1 VSAAPGSAAGKFQ
14 KEIEMKESV
23 RDRWTLWKP
32 FLWSVPLTI
41 VWFLLIFGLKK
52 LAGGN
57 PAVDYIYL
65 FFYRAGQ
72 FLIQFVTTYLFG
84 VGLVF
89 LVESWRQLGPEQEM
103 ADKADKAMAAVA
115 DESGESVISCT
126 VATQMADDIP
136 LEFRRKIGVRRIY
149 ELLHGYA
156 SGEEPITLNEEL
168 SRRDLEQIERGH
180 LLLNAMKQLI
190 PVLGF
195 LGTVVGLSMG
205 MTKFPQ
211 AAAQADSV
219 DKLRMILRDFAS
231 SLSVAFDTTLL
242 ALVYAIVLVI
252 LATILTQQ
260 EEAFIARVDEIARG
274 LMTRF
279 RAAVG
284 RGGAGAGIVTA
295 DITEALDRWWPKLDA
310 AYSGAVERLERGIA
324 GPVDRLSQVVEAT
337 SQQQTAEITR
347 RLDSL
352 AQVAEVST
360 QRQTADLTQRLDR
373 LAQVVEVSAQRQTVE
388 ITPRLDRLAQVVDA
402 AMQRQTAELTRRLDG
417 LEERVSRMPRYQILV
432 RPAPDEEHGQG

>member
-279 RAAVG
+279 RAAVPESSPRTSPRRSTG
-284 RGGAGAGIVTA
+284 GGRNWTRRIPGPWSGSSAVSPGRLTASRRLSRQPVSSRRPKSRGGSTA
-295 DITEALDRWWPKLDA
+295 
-310 AYSGAVERLERGIA
+310 S
-324 GPVDRLSQVVEAT
+324 
-337 SQQQTAEITR
+337 R
-347 RLDSL
+347 RLPRCPRSGRRPSL
-352 AQVAEVST
+352 RQGST
-360 QRQTADLTQRLDR
+360 ASRRSLRCRRSVRRSKSRRGSTA
-373 LAQVVEVSAQRQTVE
+373 S
-388 ITPRLDRLAQVVDA
+388 
-402 AMQRQTAELTRRLDG
+402 RRSSMRRCSGRRPSSRDG
-417 LEERVSRMPRYQILV
+417 SMVWRRE
-432 RPAPDEEHGQG
+432 